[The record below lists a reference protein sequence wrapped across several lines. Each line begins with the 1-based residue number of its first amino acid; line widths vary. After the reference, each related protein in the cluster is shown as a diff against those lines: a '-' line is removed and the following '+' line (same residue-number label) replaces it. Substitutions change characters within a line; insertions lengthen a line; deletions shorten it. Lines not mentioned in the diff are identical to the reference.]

1 MYQLVSTFQK
11 HSFSR
16 LEEDIKNVRCRFN
29 FYQNYQNPPNRT
41 DYQRHKPKTSRHGK
55 AMLDGKEIKIAVLM
69 KDRANPVT
77 HLNEKT
83 NKPLKNRFETI

>member
-1 MYQLVSTFQK
+1 MLDVDLIL
-11 HSFSR
+11 H
-16 LEEDIKNVRCRFN
+16 I

-41 DYQRHKPKTSRHGK
+41 DYQRHKPKTSWHGK

-69 KDRANPVT
+69 KDRAHPVT